1 MSRWDKPSGRWIVFR
16 EYFSGD
22 WCVLR
27 WGRNGPGPV
36 LFRSWEA
43 AVAYANLRAG
53 LDMLRARLRGEAAL
67 AWDTGNGDGYIAYR
81 WAHLRLKELLEG
93 HRL

>member
-1 MSRWDKPSGRWIVFR
+1 M
-16 EYFSGD
+16 E
-22 WCVLR
+22 
-27 WGRNGPGPV
+27 
-36 LFRSWEA
+36 
-43 AVAYANLRAG
+43 YANLRAG
-53 LDMLRARLRGEAAL
+53 LDQLRRGLREEMVQ